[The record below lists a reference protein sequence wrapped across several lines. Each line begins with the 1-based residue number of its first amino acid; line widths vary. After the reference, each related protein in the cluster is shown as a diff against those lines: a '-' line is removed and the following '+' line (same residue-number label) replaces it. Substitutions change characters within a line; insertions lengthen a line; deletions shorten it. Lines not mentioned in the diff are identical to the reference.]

1 MSGLVENKNN
11 EKPAHTKRWESGSSW
26 HKLSNYHLTEVLT
39 EQGPHNPLPQKYMT
53 GVRNSRTMAQSLL
66 LTLLQCLK
74 EKNDKPKSQILV

>member
-1 MSGLVENKNN
+1 MSGLFENKNN

-53 GVRNSRTMAQSLL
+53 GVRNSRTIGMEFASN
-66 LTLLQCLK
+66 TATVPKGK
-74 EKNDKPKSQILV
+74 E

>member
-1 MSGLVENKNN
+1 MSGLVENENN

-53 GVRNSRTMAQSLL
+53 GVRNSRTMGCTGDSDQDHP
-66 LTLLQCLK
+66 QEK
-74 EKNDKPKSQILV
+74 EMQKDNMVV